1 MYASSVAARPP
12 SGKRRI
18 LLPPPQSEG
27 RQGNPGGNGG
37 DGKAAL
43 LAEIHRLAR
52 QRRGKVSELTSLDTS
67 LRHLLGTLKE
77 EERMQILFEHWARS
91 YNRDMKEHAQ
101 AVRRIL
107 RKLKHSIRGHVVDL
121 STGTGLVPLT
131 IQQFG
136 GVQSVLANDLSPAM
150 LAIARRTLKDYPLP
164 IAFECKGAVSL
175 VSPQPAGSVFL
186 SQTLHLLP
194 NHGRAMVIV
203 NAYRMLEAGGNF
215 FLIDEWPARVRPVHD
230 LISALLDSVFH
241 PIGLDDLRRSIQ
253 TDIRLLVERESHIT
267 DIQDSSGRT
276 THQMYGI
283 RFEKIG

>member
-1 MYASSVAARPP
+1 MWWTSAPARAWFRSRSS
-12 SGKRRI
+12 S
-18 LLPPPQSEG
+18 SEG
-27 RQGNPGGNGG
+27 CNPC
-37 DGKAAL
+37 
-43 LAEIHRLAR
+43 
-52 QRRGKVSELTSLDTS
+52 
-67 LRHLLGTLKE
+67 
-77 EERMQILFEHWARS
+77 W
-91 YNRDMKEHAQ
+91 
-101 AVRRIL
+101 
-107 RKLKHSIRGHVVDL
+107 
-121 STGTGLVPLT
+121 
-131 IQQFG
+131 
-136 GVQSVLANDLSPAM
+136 
-150 LAIARRTLKDYPLP
+150 RTTCPRP
-164 IAFECKGAVSL
+164 CWPS
-175 VSPQPAGSVFL
+175 PAGSVFL

-241 PIGLDDLRRSIQ
+241 PIGLDELRRFIQ